1 MDSLKKS
8 SSNRQ
13 NSERDAMFNCE
24 ICESNFSTK
33 DSLRR
38 HVKIVHGEQK
48 KFVCNVCSKTLR
60 SKIDL
65 NSHMKTIHEDKKC
78 FICDSCV

>member
-24 ICESNFSTK
+24 ICETNFTLK
-33 DSLRR
+33 HSLIK

-48 KFVCNVCSKTLR
+48 KVVCNVCFKTFGLE
-60 SKIDL
+60 
-65 NSHMKTIHEDKKC
+65 T
-78 FICDSCV
+78 